1 MGAAQVRESIELTLC
16 PIGKATPARL
26 QLILNKDLDLAV
38 LFNHK
43 AKYRIRES
51 TSHRV
56 SSVGYFEIQETYL
69 RRIYH
74 RRVAR

>member
-1 MGAAQVRESIELTLC
+1 MGAQQVRESIELTLC
-16 PIGKATPARL
+16 PIGKGPL

-51 TSHRV
+51 TTHQV
-56 SSVGYFEIQETYL
+56 SSAGYFEIQET
-69 RRIYH
+69 
-74 RRVAR
+74 